1 MATETYEVVGA
12 LREMLQSQERRE
24 QSRVQTALAGMQF
37 AQQKKMQDIQLAGQ
51 QLQFLQTVNTQMMTS
66 QATEFL
72 TSTGLGGI
80 YSEEEDGVE
89 NAIKSLTAKPSKG
102 GYGFS
107 ETDANK
113 IATAVWMAYKGSPS
127 AILSIADELNTG
139 FKKEKPSTKELALIK
154 GFVSAGY
161 ITQEEFTS
169 GVQESGQL
177 DNMSKTVKNT
187 KNIAA
192 EMYEYGSGE
201 YEIQRDIGVLESG
214 EFEQMEPKGGGQV
227 DFNRALDAF
236 QQQSE
241 VTSKQESYG
250 IRPMVEPRKSTEDL
264 TAGYDLL
271 DPSVAAAA
279 RSKISEFDASLNV
292 LEANYNELEQER
304 DRVIGSYD
312 KNFSDYKE
320 AVRAYDISVKSGI
333 DTADLDLLASNAR
346 EYKRAAMNAR
356 REQEALNQYNKN
368 PRRVFDLSRKGENW
382 RHSVSRTYIEPE
394 EQDLADIGGVP
405 TDLGTINLTNT
416 NTYKMT
422 ELATE
427 IFNVKKQRESFSLK

>member
-1 MATETYEVVGA
+1 MATEAYEVVGA

-24 QSRVQTALAGMQF
+24 QGRVQTALAGMQF

-89 NAIKSLTAKPSKG
+89 NAIKTLTAKPSKG

-214 EFEQMEPKGGGQV
+214 EFEQMEPKGKGKV

-356 REQEALNQYNKN
+356 TEQ
-368 PRRVFDLSRKGENW
+368 
-382 RHSVSRTYIEPE
+382 
-394 EQDLADIGGVP
+394 
-405 TDLGTINLTNT
+405 
-416 NTYKMT
+416 
-422 ELATE
+422 
-427 IFNVKKQRESFSLK
+427 